1 MIKLHWLLAIAAAL
15 LPQMASAN
23 VAGGG
28 TGQGPDVTIVDRRD
42 GTVTLANGTVSI
54 LIDTAKAR
62 LDRVTYTHKNDGHAR
77 TSDVLLPSAKGRG
90 QYYYGGFSLGSGTF
104 DYALT
109 TDPAT
114 NGGGYADVKLL
125 STSEHNGVMEVHFSM
140 LRGSPG
146 FYSTAMMTHR
156 KQDVKFEVGAWGV
169 VSRVTPAFN
178 WLSAD
183 AARNFYIGQRSSK
196 GAKVPDAPHESTILL
211 DGAQQ
216 GQYANKFIYGQDHA
230 DLRAWGWSSV
240 GPGGLNVGAWMM
252 TDMEFSNGGPLK
264 RDVSVYPYSELNNSI
279 LTGELGMGS
288 DGFFADGEEWTK
300 TCGPWFYYLNDVP
313 ADVTDAKQTA
323 HLLYQDALAQAEAEA
338 KAWPYVWFKHP
349 GYVPAS
355 GRGTVKGRI
364 VINDTGN
371 PNASAAGTWVGLEQQ
386 PQTIKGFYDFQKWL
400 KPYQFWVQADKDGNF
415 IVPNLIAGENYTL
428 WAYGPGAAGTFL
440 SQEQTGGKP
449 PLEYTLPANP
459 FAVNVTAGQTSDLG
473 TITWTPKRVGA
484 TVFELGTPDRKAGE
498 FRHGDDFWSP
508 APAPKLG
515 FPTPVW
521 GGQVEF
527 PLDFP
532 DGMTYT
538 VGKSRWP
545 IDWNYVLPSAPD
557 RNGTWQPCTGK
568 IVFDLA
574 TPPQVS
580 AAASLYIG
588 CAGDDGGHVT
598 VSVNSVNLGSADGV
612 TAAPQ
617 PIDASGFSPAYSDD
631 ASIHLSNH
639 GPFSD
644 ERINFPA
651 KLLHAG
657 QNTITIQ
664 MDARTLTA
672 YLMLDYL
679 RLELSGHIPPAPARV
694 TACAGNNRALVCWP
708 LVPGATSYNLLRSTA
723 RDGQYAPVA
732 TGFVAPVCGSGPSAA
747 QYVDATATNGSEYFY
762 KVQSVTPTGL
772 SEMSPPSAAT
782 KPSAV
787 QSGDVPPTPADIKVI
802 GSGHHRVALTWTASP
817 GARFY
822 RIWRSTLHADGVGG
836 NYPVGRVLLDD
847 GIEAITFPDTSPTD
861 GREYSYAIEA
871 VNPAG
876 VSALSASVTARP
888 LPDPPAAAPSSLA
901 GHWSKTRDGQ
911 VITLTWPPV
920 AEATGYVIY
929 RSSGPAPAFTWPGNY
944 LTAIVETTYVDK
956 GVTEKSAPV
965 KGLDPSKEYDY
976 RVTAVNAAGISPP
989 AVAHVPARSP

>member
-1 MIKLHWLLAIAAAL
+1 M
-15 LPQMASAN
+15 
-23 VAGGG
+23 
-28 TGQGPDVTIVDRRD
+28 
-42 GTVTLANGTVSI
+42 
-54 LIDTAKAR
+54 
-62 LDRVTYTHKNDGHAR
+62 
-77 TSDVLLPSAKGRG
+77 LLPSAKGRG
-90 QYYYGGFSLGSGTF
+90 QYYYGGFSLGSGAF
-104 DYALT
+104 EYALA

-114 NGGGYADVKLL
+114 NGGAYADVKLL
-125 STSEHNGVMEVHFSM
+125 SDSEHNGVMEVHFSM

-146 FYSTAMMTHR
+146 FYSTAIMTHR

-169 VSRVTPAFN
+169 VTRVTPAFN

-183 AARNFYIGQRSSK
+183 AARNFLIGERSSK

-240 GPGGLNVGAWMM
+240 GPGGLNVGVWLM
-252 TDMEFSNGGPLK
+252 TNMEFSNGGPLK

-288 DGFFADGEEWTK
+288 DGFFADGEIWTK

-313 ADVTDAKQTA
+313 ATVTDAKQAA
-323 HLLYQDALAQAEAEA
+323 HLLHQDAMAQADAEA
-338 KAWPYVWFKHP
+338 KAWPYAWFKHP
-349 GYVPAS
+349 GYVPAA
-355 GRGTVKGRI
+355 GRGTVKGKI
-364 VINDTGN
+364 VINDPGN

-400 KPYQFWVQADKDGNF
+400 KPYQFWVQADNDGNF
-415 IVPNLIAGENYTL
+415 TIPNVIAGENYTL

-449 PLEYTLPANP
+449 PLEYTLPAKP

-484 TVFELGTPDRKAGE
+484 TVFELGSPNRKAGE

-515 FPTPVW
+515 YPTPVW

-557 RNGTWQPCTGK
+557 RNGAWQPCTGK

-574 TPPQVS
+574 KPPTDG
-580 AAASLYIG
+580 AAASLYLG
-588 CAGDDGGHVT
+588 CAGDDGGHVI
-598 VSVNSVNLGSADGV
+598 VSVNGVNLGSADGV

-617 PIDASGFSPAYSDD
+617 PIDASGFNPAYSDD

-664 MDARTLTA
+664 MDARKLTA

-679 RLELSGHIPPAPARV
+679 RLELSGYVPPAPARV
-694 TACAGNNRALVCWP
+694 TAYAGNNRALVCWP
-708 LVPGATSYNLLRSTA
+708 LVPGATSYNLLRSTS

-732 TGFVAPVCGSGPSAA
+732 TGFVAPVCGSGPSVA
-747 QYVDATATNGSEYFY
+747 QYVDTTAANGSEYFY
-762 KVQSVTPTGL
+762 KVQSVNPTGS
-772 SEMSPPSAAT
+772 SEMSPAERGRRSRRRSNPAT
-782 KPSAV
+782 RRPRRRISKS
-787 QSGDVPPTPADIKVI
+787 PA
-802 GSGHHRVALTWTASP
+802 SGHHRVALAWTASP
-817 GARFY
+817 GASFY
-822 RIWRSTLHADGVGG
+822 RVWRTTLHADGVGG

-847 GIEAITFPDTSPTD
+847 AVDATDVHRHAHPPT
-861 GREYSYAIEA
+861 GAT
-871 VNPAG
+871 
-876 VSALSASVTARP
+876 TATPSKRST
-888 LPDPPAAAPSSLA
+888 PPASAPCQHRSRRDPCRTRLPPRPQSLA

-911 VITLTWPPV
+911 VITLTWSPV
-920 AEATGYVIY
+920 AGATGYVIY
-929 RSSGPAPAFTWPGNY
+929 RSSGPAPAFTWPDHY
-944 LTAIVETTYVDK
+944 LTALVETTYVDK
-956 GVTEKSAPV
+956 GVTEKNAPV
-965 KGLDPSKEYDY
+965 KGLDPTKDYDY
-976 RVTAVNAAGISPP
+976 QVTAVNAAGISPP
-989 AVAHVPARSP
+989 ATVHVPAR

>member
-1 MIKLHWLLAIAAAL
+1 MTKMLSLLVLAIVL
-15 LPQMASAN
+15 TPELSSAH

-28 TGQGPDVTIVDRRD
+28 TGQGPDVTVVDHHD
-42 GTVTLANGTVSI
+42 GTVAVANGIVAI
-54 LIDTAKAR
+54 VLDTKKAR

-77 TSDVLLPSAKGRG
+77 TSDVLLPSSKGRG

-104 DYALT
+104 EYALA

-114 NGGGYADVKLL
+114 NGGAYADVKLL
-125 STSEHNGVMEVHFSM
+125 SDSEHNGVMEVHFSM

-169 VSRVTPAFN
+169 ITRVTPDFN

-183 AARNFYIGQRSSK
+183 AARNFLIGRRSSK

-240 GPGGLNVGAWMM
+240 GTGGLNVGVWLM
-252 TDMEFSNGGPLK
+252 TNMEFSDGGPMK

-288 DGFFADGEEWTK
+288 DGFFAAGETWTK

-313 ADVTDAKQTA
+313 PDVTDAKQAA
-323 HLLYQDALAQAEAEA
+323 HLLYNDALAQADAEA
-338 KAWPYVWFKHP
+338 KAWPYAWFKHP
-349 GYVPAS
+349 NYVPAS
-355 GRGTVKGRI
+355 GRGTVRGRI
-364 VINDTGN
+364 VINDAGN

-400 KPYQFWVQADKDGNF
+400 KPYQFWAQADKDGNF
-415 IVPNLIAGENYTL
+415 TVPNVIAGENYTL
-428 WAYGPGAAGTFL
+428 WAYGPGAAGTLL
-440 SQEQTGGKP
+440 SQEQAGGKP
-449 PLEYTLPANP
+449 PLEYTLPAKP
-459 FAVNVTAGQTSDLG
+459 FAVNVTGGQTSDLG

-532 DGMTYT
+532 EGMTYT

-557 RNGTWQPCTGK
+557 RNGTWQPCTGQ
-568 IVFDLA
+568 IVFDMA
-574 TPPQVS
+574 TAPHDG
-580 AAASLYIG
+580 AAASLYVG
-588 CAGDDGGHVT
+588 CAGDDGGHVI
-598 VSVNSVNLGSADGV
+598 VSVNGVNLGSADGV

-617 PIDASGFSPAYSDD
+617 PIDASGFNPAYFDD

-651 KLLHAG
+651 RLLRAG

-664 MDARTLTA
+664 MDARKLTA

-679 RLELSGHIPPAPARV
+679 RLELSGYVPPAPARV
-694 TACAGNNRALVCWP
+694 TAHAGNNRALVCWP
-708 LVPGATSYNLLRSTA
+708 LVPGATSYTLLRSTSH
-723 RDGQYAPVA
+723 DGQYAPVA
-732 TGFVAPVCGSGPSAA
+732 SGLLAPVCGSGPSLA
-747 QYVDATATNGSEYFY
+747 QYVDATAANSSEYFY
-762 KVQSVTPTGL
+762 KVQSVNPTASSEL
-772 SEMSPPSAAT
+772 SIPSQAV
-782 KPSAV
+782 KPSPELSRDAPP
-787 QSGDVPPTPADIKVI
+787 VPANLKVT
-802 GSGHHRVALTWTASP
+802 GSGHHRVALGWTPSR
-817 GARFY
+817 GANFY
-822 RIWRSTLHADGVGG
+822 RVWRTTLHSDGVGG
-836 NYPVGRVLLDD
+836 NYPIGRVLLDD
-847 GIEAITFPDTSPTD
+847 AAEAVTFTDTSPTD
-861 GREYSYAIEA
+861 GRDYSYGVEA
-871 VNPAG
+871 VSPAG
-876 VSALSASVTARP
+876 VSVMSASVSARP
-888 LPDPPAAAPSSLA
+888 LPDPPSAAPQSLA
-901 GHWSKTRDGQ
+901 GKWSKTRDGQ
-911 VITLTWPPV
+911 VIRLTWSPV
-920 AEATGYVIY
+920 AGATGYVIY
-929 RSSGPAPAFTWPGNY
+929 RSSDAAPLFTWPDRY

-965 KGLDPSKEYDY
+965 KGLDATKDYDY
-976 RVTAVNAAGISPP
+976 QVTAVNAAGISPP
-989 AVAHVPARSP
+989 AVIRLPGR